1 MKAFTHFALIVLFT
15 VSTYFTAAA
24 LPGGLFDRLD
34 AGHAPITLSLDMV
47 QLEANRR
54 NEDYL
59 AGSFTTG
66 GAAIPVKVRVRG
78 RYRRTHCVMPPLK
91 LKFNKEWLR
100 AHGLNDHNDFKL
112 VTHCLD
118 GEAGMD
124 ALLREQLAYQLYA
137 QLTGRS
143 LRTQLVDI
151 TYHDSN
157 TGTDIESRAIL
168 IEDTDE
174 MAERLN
180 GRECDECYNT
190 PLDRYTT
197 GSAELLTLFQY
208 MIGNNDFSLRMQRN
222 LKLVQTAEGMTPV
235 PYDFD
240 FSALVAADYHNNP
253 TERRHLVWEF
263 PTTPDF
269 SAARDLLLA
278 KEDALLATVAGAR
291 DLCGESRQEMK
302 WLLKEF
308 FRDLKKGK
316 IQFVVE

>member
-1 MKAFTHFALIVLFT
+1 MKAFTHFALIGAFHREHLFHCRRPAGRLID
-15 VSTYFTAAA
+15 VSMPVMPP
-24 LPGGLFDRLD
+24 LPS
-34 AGHAPITLSLDMV
+34 ASIWCNW
-47 QLEANRR
+47 EANRR

-66 GAAIPVKVRVRG
+66 GADIPVKVRVRG

-157 TGTDIESRAIL
+157 TGTDIKSRAIL

-208 MIGNNDFSLRMQRN
+208 MIGNNDLPACGCN
-222 LKLVQTAEGMTPV
+222 
-235 PYDFD
+235 
-240 FSALVAADYHNNP
+240 
-253 TERRHLVWEF
+253 
-263 PTTPDF
+263 
-269 SAARDLLLA
+269 
-278 KEDALLATVAGAR
+278 ATSSWCRPPRA
-291 DLCGESRQEMK
+291 
-302 WLLKEF
+302 
-308 FRDLKKGK
+308 
-316 IQFVVE
+316 